1 MLNLTVFFPSGWRTE
16 QIFLGSGY
24 FVYGA
29 RSAGKSSFVF
39 QAAINTVLGGGTVLV
54 LCHEQCVSQKV
65 PQPFTALTTLTDEQL
80 NRLEFAYVSDWE
92 SAIKELLDM
101 DEKTSDDDG
110 CMPDMIIVEDEG
122 WYNANSKDNRY
133 SRGMV
138 DSQRATFLSI
148 LENVRNRLA
157 LSGRDLTFVVVSNDV
172 PLEYTGVENK
182 LELPLSNFP
191 FVEVR
196 FASCGL
202 VKVVPLPSDTTART
216 TSFSLLWKDGLQ
228 LCE

>member
-1 MLNLTVFFPSGWRTE
+1 MLNLAVFFPSGWRTE
-16 QIFLGSGY
+16 QSFQGSGY

-65 PQPFTALTTLTDEQL
+65 PQPFTALTSLTDEQL

-92 SAIKELLDM
+92 SGIKELLDM
-101 DEKTSDDDG
+101 DEKASEDDG
-110 CMPDMIIVEDEG
+110 CMPDTIIVEDEG
-122 WYNANSKDNRY
+122 WYNINSKGNRY
-133 SRGMV
+133 SRGVV
-138 DSQRATFLSI
+138 DSQRATFFSV
-148 LENVRNRLA
+148 LENIRNRLT
-157 LSGRDLTFVVVSNDV
+157 LSGKDLTFIVVSNDI
-172 PLEYTGVENK
+172 PLEYTGVEHK

-196 FASCGL
+196 FSPSGL
-202 VKVVPLPSDTTART
+202 VKVIPLPSDTTGRIA
-216 TSFSLLWKDGLQ
+216 SFSLQWKDGLQ